1 MSTIVKRMVL
11 ALSLLLAAHAYAA
24 PEKIEFVEFK
34 DAEVKDAVRMLA
46 SITGANIAATREAGV
61 GRVNLMLQGTQLR
74 HAIDMLAR
82 VSGLWYRFNKAN
94 NSYLL
99 MTEAQYQ
106 GDIVIYRDDIIRTFT
121 LRHQNVRVTAQTIR
135 NLFGPRVYL
144 ALQQENDDFAGLSAA
159 SVEDATVVRGQNGTA
174 TSGTQGASAVAS
186 EGFDKLSNTLTEE
199 ELTRGEMRQ
208 LGASEVLD
216 AEKVKEALGTSTP
229 IFIAT
234 NAMHNLMFVRT
245 SDENA
250 MAEIERI
257 IQESDLPTPQVL
269 LEMKIV
275 RIDVGDSYNKDFS
288 LGFNDAINIEGVN
301 YSGSATANTIDLD
314 DSLLTGST
322 SSSTDDAG
330 NSNGST
336 DNGMDLKQL
345 VTLASQIRDQDV
357 TGFGFAASGGFYEYF
372 SRYVNARLELLEK
385 NNQAK
390 VIARPVILSS
400 NNRPA
405 KLFIGEEQVIATGL
419 ETDTEFSSSND
430 NGDRTTSTVSTL
442 ETERRKIGNTLV
454 LMPSINAD
462 RTVTI
467 DILQDSS
474 SIRRGGLRFP
484 VFNSKTGSINTF
496 ELDAVEEAN
505 VKTVVVAKDGQTV
518 ALGGMIRES
527 SGENRSAVPLL
538 GDLPLIGE
546 MFSSDS
552 TEQSRYQYVMLLTPH
567 ILMSPE
573 EGVAKSQA
581 IEELEYDQH
590 AEQTVEAE
598 PVHEILVEVPAQPRY
613 DVADYVALVRRTLL
627 TVTNPQAPLPSGMT
641 AQPVYMAPL
650 SLLFAGTGLSAWPL
664 SSWLQGEVYV
674 TVLQVRNQSDQQ
686 QSLDLRKV
694 PGGWLAASVERSQL
708 ARFGQSQD
716 STRLF
721 LLSVK
726 PFEEVLAEYN
736 RIPQA
741 TGGL

>member
-1 MSTIVKRMVL
+1 MKRMLL
-11 ALSLLLAAHAYAA
+11 ALYLLLAAHAYAA

-61 GRVNLMLQGTQLR
+61 SRVNLMLQGTQLR

-135 NLFGPRVYL
+135 NLFGPRVNL
-144 ALQQENDDFAGLSAA
+144 ALQEEKDDFAGLSTA
-159 SVEDATVVRGQNGTA
+159 SVEDATVVRDQGVA
-174 TSGTQGASAVAS
+174 TSGSQGASAVAS
-186 EGFDKLSNTLTEE
+186 AGFDKLSNTLEEE

-257 IQESDLPTPQVL
+257 ILESDLPTPQVL
-269 LEMKIV
+269 LEIKIV

-288 LGFNDAINIEGVN
+288 LSFNDAINVDGVN
-301 YSGSATANTIDLD
+301 YSGSATAKSIDLD

-322 SSSTDDAG
+322 STSTDDAG
-330 NSNGST
+330 NSSGST
-336 DNGMDLKQL
+336 DSGMDLKQL
-345 VTLASQIRDQDV
+345 VTIASQIRDQDV
-357 TGFGFAASGGFYEYF
+357 TSFGFSAAGGFYEYF
-372 SRYVNARLELLEK
+372 SRYVNARLELLEQ

-430 NGDRTTSTVSTL
+430 NGDRATSTVSTL
-442 ETERRKIGNTLV
+442 STERRKIGNTLV
-454 LMPSINAD
+454 LLPSINAD

-527 SGENRSAVPLL
+527 SGESRSAVPLL

-552 TEQSRYQYVMLLTPH
+552 TEQNRYQYVMLLTPH

-573 EGVAKSQA
+573 EGVARSQE
-581 IEELEYDQH
+581 IEELDYDQH
-590 AEQTVEAE
+590 AEQVLEPE
-598 PVHEILVEVPAQPRY
+598 PVHEMVVEVPARPRY
-613 DVADYVALVRRTLL
+613 EVADYVALVRRTLL
-627 TVTNPQAPLPSGMT
+627 TVTDPQAPLPAGMT

-650 SLLFAGTGLSAWPL
+650 SLLFAKTGLSAWPL
-664 SSWLQGEVYV
+664 SSWLQGDVYV
-674 TVLQVRNQSDQQ
+674 TVLQVRNQSDQPRQ
-686 QSLDLRKV
+686 LDLRKV

-708 ARFGQSQD
+708 AGFGQPDD

-721 LLSVK
+721 LLSVR
-726 PFEEVLAEYN
+726 PFADVLADYN
-736 RIPQA
+736 RIQQA
-741 TGGL
+741 ADGL